1 MNQKQHKILIIDDM
15 ASNRLALSGL
25 ITSHFEK
32 AEITMAENGEE
43 GLRLIENIK
52 PDLVLLD
59 IIMPGMDGF
68 EVCTR
73 LKHLD
78 ETKEIPVLLLSA
90 VKTDSNARIKAL
102 ECGAEAFLSRPVED
116 AELMAQIYAL
126 LREKIEEDQK
136 EQSMLQ
142 LELLVKERTQL
153 LEKEL
158 SERKATEIQLQQA
171 IKSFEDQRKAS
182 INLLQDL
189 HDEMAEKRKTQE
201 TLSSSEERFRLVF
214 ENSPLGMLTFAPDGV
229 ITACNE
235 RFVSIIGSSY
245 EQLLGL
251 QMLQLPDEKMV
262 SALQQT
268 LNGENAYYEGLYVSM
283 TANKSTWVKVH
294 FSPIFDK
301 NAVITGGVGLVED
314 VTEQVQSE
322 KLRQEYEDRFKK
334 SFYSSPVAISIT
346 RLPDSMY
353 IDINDAYCRL
363 TGFSRE
369 QIVGHTV
376 FELGV
381 IDLELRQRI
390 LDEIIQGND
399 IHEFLVPVHTRSHDI
414 KLVYISVEPYEMNEV
429 KYLFTTLI
437 DVTEQKMYEKELVK
451 LTRAVEQSPV
461 SIVITD
467 LEGVIEYVN
476 PKVIETTGYSPNEL
490 IGNNPRV
497 LKSGEM
503 SDAGYKKMY
512 QAISNGQI
520 WSGEFHNRRKNGE
533 LYWEHATIS
542 PVINDEG
549 EMTHYIAV
557 KEDITQMK
565 MMQEELIENENL
577 YRTIFEANPLPMWIY
592 DVESLR
598 FVEVNNAAI
607 KDYGYTREEFLGLSL
622 KDIRPPEDIP
632 TLLENVASRTEAAQ
646 GPGLWRH
653 ITKDGRLMNV
663 EIISHALPSKKG
675 KIQRMVMAYNVT
687 EKIAAQEALTKAKE
701 LAEQSDKLKTAFL
714 NNISHEVRTPLNG
727 ILGATTLMNDPN
739 MTKDDFPELLD
750 IINLSTGRLIQ
761 TVTDYMDISLLT
773 SGNMEKIVKPVKII
787 DVLDRLTNHF
797 LDECNSKHLE
807 FITDFPPDVAVHLV
821 ETDGEL
827 LTKALNHLL
836 SNALKFT
843 LRGSITF
850 GYRVIGER
858 FSFFVKDTGVGIEAK
873 MHEKIFETFNQ
884 EDAGSSR
891 RFEGSGL
898 GLSIVKG
905 IAEKLGGVVSVE
917 SQKGFGSVFTF
928 SIPFREEV
936 KKPKLEA
943 DQNKLVLIAE
953 DEDSNYTVLEM
964 ILRKVFKAQVIRA
977 YNGEEAVEI
986 ASSHP
991 ELSLI
996 IMDIKMPVMDGFEAT
1011 GHIKAIYPDLPIV
1024 AITAFAMS
1032 GDERRATEAG
1042 CDGYIPKPINRVDLY
1057 NVLSEFGFKA

>member
-73 LKHLD
+73 LKQLD

-476 PKVIETTGYSPNEL
+476 P
-490 IGNNPRV
+490 
-497 LKSGEM
+497 
-503 SDAGYKKMY
+503 
-512 QAISNGQI
+512 
-520 WSGEFHNRRKNGE
+520 
-533 LYWEHATIS
+533 
-542 PVINDEG
+542 
-549 EMTHYIAV
+549 
-557 KEDITQMK
+557 
-565 MMQEELIENENL
+565 
-577 YRTIFEANPLPMWIY
+577 
-592 DVESLR
+592 
-598 FVEVNNAAI
+598 
-607 KDYGYTREEFLGLSL
+607 
-622 KDIRPPEDIP
+622 
-632 TLLENVASRTEAAQ
+632 
-646 GPGLWRH
+646 
-653 ITKDGRLMNV
+653 
-663 EIISHALPSKKG
+663 
-675 KIQRMVMAYNVT
+675 
-687 EKIAAQEALTKAKE
+687 
-701 LAEQSDKLKTAFL
+701 
-714 NNISHEVRTPLNG
+714 
-727 ILGATTLMNDPN
+727 
-739 MTKDDFPELLD
+739 
-750 IINLSTGRLIQ
+750 
-761 TVTDYMDISLLT
+761 
-773 SGNMEKIVKPVKII
+773 
-787 DVLDRLTNHF
+787 
-797 LDECNSKHLE
+797 
-807 FITDFPPDVAVHLV
+807 
-821 ETDGEL
+821 
-827 LTKALNHLL
+827 
-836 SNALKFT
+836 
-843 LRGSITF
+843 
-850 GYRVIGER
+850 
-858 FSFFVKDTGVGIEAK
+858 
-873 MHEKIFETFNQ
+873 
-884 EDAGSSR
+884 
-891 RFEGSGL
+891 
-898 GLSIVKG
+898 
-905 IAEKLGGVVSVE
+905 
-917 SQKGFGSVFTF
+917 
-928 SIPFREEV
+928 
-936 KKPKLEA
+936 
-943 DQNKLVLIAE
+943 
-953 DEDSNYTVLEM
+953 
-964 ILRKVFKAQVIRA
+964 
-977 YNGEEAVEI
+977 
-986 ASSHP
+986 
-991 ELSLI
+991 
-996 IMDIKMPVMDGFEAT
+996 
-1011 GHIKAIYPDLPIV
+1011 
-1024 AITAFAMS
+1024 
-1032 GDERRATEAG
+1032 
-1042 CDGYIPKPINRVDLY
+1042 
-1057 NVLSEFGFKA
+1057 